1 MVILSFIDRDV
12 VSAGIH
18 AREDVIR
25 IPVREFSLINKMFV
39 LIATSILIKSWSE
52 VVVFGIGWFLI
63 MIVLVIIF
71 LSVRTLSETITLIF
85 VIVS

>member
-1 MVILSFIDRDV
+1 MVILSIIDRDV

-39 LIATSILIKSWSE
+39 LIAASILIEIWSK
-52 VVVFGIGWFLI
+52 VMVFGIGWF
-63 MIVLVIIF
+63 LVIIF
-71 LSVRTLSETITLIF
+71 LSVRTLSETITIIL